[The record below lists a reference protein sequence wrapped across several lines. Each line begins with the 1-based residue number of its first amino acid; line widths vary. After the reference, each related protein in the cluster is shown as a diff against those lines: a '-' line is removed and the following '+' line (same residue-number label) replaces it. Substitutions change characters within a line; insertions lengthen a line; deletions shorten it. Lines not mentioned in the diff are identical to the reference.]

1 MNSLVRATYQQTGFD
16 IQSSPDRA
24 QRFVAAKEDLFAALG
39 MWRLCWSLAV
49 LDIKLRYRGSVLGPF
64 WLTLSSGLMIG
75 MMGFLY
81 SALFHQDLHEYFPF
95 IATSIILWN
104 FLLALITDACT
115 CYISAEAVIRSMRA
129 PMMLYAIRVV
139 LRNLL
144 ILAHNVVVVVV
155 VDLSLQSGT
164 GWVGLLAIPVLLL
177 WLVVAVAMVVLLGSL
192 CARFRDIPPIVASLM
207 QLAFFVS
214 GVIWQPT
221 QLKQYEWLLDFN
233 PVFTLLEL
241 MRAPLLGH
249 MPTLGVTISAL
260 VFSLITVTLAALLF
274 ARVRGR
280 IAFWV

>member
-1 MNSLVRATYQQTGFD
+1 
-16 IQSSPDRA
+16 
-24 QRFVAAKEDLFAALG
+24 
-39 MWRLCWSLAV
+39 
-49 LDIKLRYRGSVLGPF
+49 
-64 WLTLSSGLMIG
+64 
-75 MMGFLY
+75 
-81 SALFHQDLHEYFPF
+81 
-95 IATSIILWN
+95 
-104 FLLALITDACT
+104 
-115 CYISAEAVIRSMRA
+115 
-129 PMMLYAIRVV
+129 
-139 LRNLL
+139 
-144 ILAHNVVVVVV
+144 
-155 VDLSLQSGT
+155 
-164 GWVGLLAIPVLLL
+164 VLLL

-249 MPTLGVTISAL
+249 VPTLGVTISAL